1 MSKNFNEVSNDKLFR
16 IRILSSSGDKISLK
30 FPVDFVRRMIKIN
43 GFNWLNLKSDL
54 IDTNNLSQLIIHAL
68 NDNLTGNIANIQTKN
83 NDSIKINID

>member
-1 MSKNFNEVSNDKLFR
+1 MNRNFNEVSNDKLFR

-30 FPVDFVRRMIKIN
+30 FPVDFVRRMINVN
-43 GFNWLNLKSDL
+43 GFNWLNFKSDL